1 MCAGAEREKARIP
14 QGGGANRRK
23 DATCAR
29 SHPFRQRDEPSRA
42 QDVFAAANDKYLS
55 RQHPRARCFPFAEG
69 AAHCESVQFD
79 NNCVLGLNAVTWKST
94 ALNRA
99 WLELGALSK
108 QN

>member
-1 MCAGAEREKARIP
+1 MCAGAEREREYLKGVVQI
-14 QGGGANRRK
+14 GGK
-23 DATCAR
+23 TLLVHVATLLGSEMSPREHKTCLQQLMINICPG
-29 SHPFRQRDEPSRA
+29 SI
-42 QDVFAAANDKYLS
+42 
-55 RQHPRARCFPFAEG
+55 RARCFPFAEG